1 MGVDGRLDLYY
12 PIDVSQMGY
21 DSEVSMA
28 KTEMIRAR
36 IEPGL
41 KKEVSSIFEAIGLS
55 TTEAITL
62 FYKMVRLNKGLPFEI
77 KIPNELTRKVMQAT
91 DEGRDLVEWNRVDDF
106 LDEMGT

>member
-1 MGVDGRLDLYY
+1 MYY
-12 PIDVSQMGY
+12 HDNVSQTGY
-21 DSEVSMA
+21 DSEVEMA

-62 FYKMVRLNKGLPFEI
+62 FYQMVKLNRGLPFEI
-77 KIPNELTRKVMQAT
+77 KIPNGLTRKVMQAT
-91 DEGRDLVEWNRVDDF
+91 DEGKDLVEWNRVDDF
-106 LDEMGT
+106 LDEMDS

>member
-1 MGVDGRLDLYY
+1 
-12 PIDVSQMGY
+12 MGY
-21 DSEVSMA
+21 SFSVPQTGYKREVNMA

-41 KKEVSSIFEAIGLS
+41 KKEVSSIFKAIGLS

-77 KIPNELTRKVMQAT
+77 KIPDELARKVMQAT
-91 DEGRDLVEWNRVDDF
+91 DEGRELTEWDRVDDF
-106 LDEMGT
+106 IDAMDS